1 MTAAR
6 ENITS
11 GGIQASVTAINA
23 NDERIQLNWIVS
35 YSNLCEVLPFFQGNS
50 LGWMEFVTDGRSLP
64 RPKTCHANFTYPTL
78 SPVVSEAASG
88 GDTSSPPSVSP
99 TDGKVEASDDALSM
113 NYYYSMSYS
122 FSYSNVPSYEYFS
135 YSHSF
140 SHDFSFSYDFSN
152 DFPSDDYVPVVLN
165 TRRRARRTNINAFG
179 RQVLRRKRRDLQ

>member
-23 NDERIQLNWIVS
+23 NDERIQLNWIVI
-35 YSNLCEVLPFFQGNS
+35 YTNLCEVLPFFHGNS

-64 RPKTCHANFTYPTL
+64 RPETCHANLTYPTL

-88 GDTSSPPSVSP
+88 GDRSSPPSVSP
-99 TDGKVEASDDALSM
+99 IDNVIDDDDDALSM
-113 NYYYSMSYS
+113 NYYSMSYS
-122 FSYSNVPSYEYFS
+122 FSYDNVPSYDYFS
-135 YSHSF
+135 YSYSF

-152 DFPSDDYVPVVLN
+152 DVSSEDYVPVVMN
-165 TRRRARRTNINAFG
+165 TRRRVRRTNINAFG